1 MALAPQKTVF
11 DDALSGG
18 GTMGSLIRSMDW
30 SKTPLGPVEAW
41 PQSLKTSVSI
51 CLNSRFPVLIW
62 WGPELVKIYNDAYVE
77 LIGSKHPKALG
88 CPGREVWP
96 EIWVTIGPMLEGV
109 MERGEA
115 TWADDL
121 LLMLERNG
129 YAEECYFTFSY
140 SPIRDESGGIGGIF
154 TPVVETTEKVVG
166 ERRLLTLRDLATTR
180 SNRSRNAEEAC
191 AKAAQV
197 LAANPQDLPF
207 AAIYLF
213 DPDPFGA
220 HLAAA
225 AVGKKQKFEF
235 PATIDL
241 SKETWLPCHKLM
253 QGETCVIP
261 AGKLGLQPQPIG
273 PWGAILEEAIAVP
286 FRGSL
291 SSTPS
296 GFLLA
301 GVSMKKRL
309 GNRYRDFFTEV
320 AEELGEAIRD
330 AHMIQREVE
339 LLAEAEGERT
349 RIRELFMEAPAAIMM
364 LQGPNHKI
372 VLVNEK
378 YVRLLGRRSEA
389 KLIGKL
395 LAEALPEIVEQ
406 GFLELLDE
414 VYRSGMPFFG
424 NEVNAQINREGTDQA
439 TDGYFNFVYQPTRNV
454 GGEVDGILIHA
465 VDVTDQVMARREVE
479 SREEQFRVLANSIPQ
494 MAWMANADGELFWY
508 NRRWYE
514 YTGTTIEDMRGWGWK
529 SIHDPDLLPVV
540 IERYQHSLASG
551 EPFNMT
557 FPLRGADGKFRD
569 FLTLAMPVRD
579 ASGKIVRWFG
589 TNTDVDAQRRTEEAL
604 RRSEKLAAVG
614 RLASSIAHEIN
625 NPLEAVTNLIYLA
638 KGQTTDEEVM
648 GYLDSAEGELH
659 RVAQIT
665 TQTLRFHKQLT
676 APVLT
681 DVADLLRSI
690 LPLYKSRLMQLGV
703 ELEIKTAECPPL
715 MCYAGEVR
723 QVLAN
728 LVGNAIDAMSQGGG
742 VLHLRLRPCTDWRS
756 GSSGARIT
764 VADTGH
770 GMTPHTMK
778 RLYEP
783 FFTTKETLGT
793 GLGLWV
799 SAGIVEKH
807 RGSLRVRSSTREG
820 RSGTLFALY
829 IPHEVKLTAKNA
841 AGARE
846 ALHAHAD

>member
-1 MALAPQKTVF
+1 MVMAVAPPEAVF

-18 GTMGSLIRSMDW
+18 GLMGSLIRALDW
-30 SKTPLGPVEAW
+30 SKTPLGPVHTW

-62 WGPELVKIYNDAYVE
+62 WGPALVTFYNDAYVQ
-77 LIGSKHPKALG
+77 LIGDKHPKALG
-88 CPGREVWP
+88 RPGREAWP
-96 EIWVTIGPMLEGV
+96 ELRDTIGPPLAGV

-115 TWADDL
+115 TWADDM

-129 YAEECYFTFSY
+129 YSEECYFTFSC
-140 SPIRDESGGIGGIF
+140 SPIRDESGGIGGVF

-166 ERRLLTLRDLATTR
+166 ERRLLTLRNLATAR

-191 AKAAQV
+191 TKAAQV

-213 DPDPFGA
+213 DLDPFGA
-220 HLAAA
+220 RLAAA
-225 AVGKKQKFEF
+225 AVGKNQKFEF
-235 PATIDL
+235 PTTIDL
-241 SKETWLPCHKLM
+241 SKETWIPHHKLI

-261 AGKLGLQPQPIG
+261 VNSIGLQPPPVG
-273 PWGAILEEAIAVP
+273 PWGATLEEAIAVP

-291 SSTPS
+291 CSTPS

-301 GVSMKKRL
+301 GLSMKKRL
-309 GNRYRDFFTEV
+309 GNLYHAFFAQV
-320 AEELGEAIRD
+320 AEELGESIHD
-330 AHMIQREVE
+330 AHMIEREVE
-339 LLAEAEGERT
+339 LLAEAEGERS

-372 VLVNEK
+372 ILVNER
-378 YVRLLGRRSEA
+378 YVRLLGRKSEA
-389 KLIGKL
+389 ELLGKP
-395 LAEALPEIVEQ
+395 LAETLPAIVEQ
-406 GFLELLDE
+406 GFMKLLDE
-414 VYRSGMPFFG
+414 VYRSGTQRLG
-424 NEVNAQINREGTDQA
+424 NEVNAQINREQA
-439 TDGYFNFVYQPTRNV
+439 SQDIGGYFNFVYQPTRNV
-454 GGEVDGILIHA
+454 AGEVDGILIHA
-465 VDVTDQVMARREVE
+465 VEVTDQVMARRELE
-479 SREEQFRVLANSIPQ
+479 SREEQFRVLADSIPQ
-494 MAWMANADGELFWY
+494 MAWMANPDGDLFWY

-514 YTGTTIEDMRGWGWK
+514 YTGSTIEEMRGWGWQ
-529 SIHDPDLLPVV
+529 SIHNPELLPG
-540 IERYQHSLASG
+540 IMERYKHSLASG

-557 FPLRGADGKFRD
+557 FPLRGADGQFRD

-638 KGQTTDEEVM
+638 KSQATDEEVM
-648 GYLDSAEGELH
+648 GYLELAEGELN

-703 ELEIKTAECPPL
+703 ELVVKTAECPPL
-715 MCYAGEVR
+715 MCYSGEVR

-728 LVGNAIDAMSQGGG
+728 LVGNAIDAMNLGGK
-742 VLHLRLRPCTDWRS
+742 LCLRLRPGTDWR
-756 GSSGARIT
+756 GDLTGVRIT

-770 GMTPHTMK
+770 GMTPQTMK
-778 RLYEP
+778 QLYEP
-783 FFTTKETLGT
+783 FFTTKEMLGT

-807 RGSLRVRSSTREG
+807 GGSLRVRSSTREG
-820 RSGTLFALY
+820 RSGTVFALY
-829 IPHEVKLTAKNA
+829 LPHEVKTKS
-841 AGARE
+841 
-846 ALHAHAD
+846 

>member
-1 MALAPQKTVF
+1 MGILGDMGGKGMVVAVTPQEAVF
-11 DDALSGG
+11 DAALSGG
-18 GTMGSLIRSMDW
+18 GMMGSLIRALDW
-30 SKTPLGPVEAW
+30 SKTPLGPVQTW

-77 LIGSKHPKALG
+77 LIGNKHPKALG
-88 CPGREVWP
+88 SPGREVWP
-96 EIWVTIGPMLEGV
+96 EIWGTIGPMLADV
-109 MERGEA
+109 MERGKA

-140 SPIRDESGGIGGIF
+140 SPIRDESGGICGIF

-180 SNRSRNAEEAC
+180 SSRSRDAEEAC
-191 AKAAQV
+191 VKAVQV
-197 LAANPQDLPF
+197 LAANSQDLPF

-213 DPDPFGA
+213 EPHQFRA
-220 HLAAA
+220 RLAAA
-225 AVGKKQKFEF
+225 AVGNKEFEF
-235 PATIDL
+235 PPTIDL
-241 SKETWLPCHKLM
+241 SEGKWLPCDKLM

-261 AGKLGLQPQPIG
+261 VEQIGLQPPPIG
-273 PWGAILEEAIAVP
+273 PWGATLEESIAVP

-301 GVSMKKRL
+301 GVSIRKRL
-309 GNRYRDFFTEV
+309 EISYRAFFAQV
-320 AEELGEAIRD
+320 AEEVGEAIRD
-330 AHMIQREVE
+330 AHMVQREVE
-339 LLAEAEGERT
+339 LLAEAEGERI

-364 LQGPNHKI
+364 LQGPEHKI
-372 VLVNEK
+372 ILVNER
-378 YVRLLGRRSEA
+378 YVRLLGPKSESD
-389 KLIGKL
+389 LRGKQ
-395 LAEALPEIVEQ
+395 LAEAVPEIVEQ
-406 GFLELLDE
+406 GFIKLLDE
-414 VYRSGMPFFG
+414 VYRSGTPFFG
-424 NEVNAQINREGTDQA
+424 NEVNAQLDREHSDQNPER
-439 TDGYFNFVYQPTRNV
+439 YFNFVYQPTRNGA
-454 GGEVDGILIHA
+454 GGVDGILIHA
-465 VDVTDQVMARREVE
+465 VEVTDQVLARREIE
-479 SREEQFRVLANSIPQ
+479 SREEQFRVLADSIPQ
-494 MAWMANADGELFWY
+494 MAWMANPDGDLFWY

-514 YTGTTIEDMRGWGWK
+514 YTGSTIEEMRGWGWQ
-529 SIHDPDLLPVV
+529 SIHKPELLPRI
-540 IERYQHSLASG
+540 IEEYKHSLTSG

-557 FPLRGADGKFRD
+557 LPLRGADGQFRD

-638 KGQTTDEEVM
+638 KSQTTDGEVM
-648 GYLDSAEGELH
+648 GYLESAEGELN
-659 RVAQIT
+659 RMAQIT

-690 LPLYKSRLMQLGV
+690 LPLYKSKLLQLGV
-703 ELEIKTAECPPL
+703 ELVVKTAECPPL
-715 MCYAGEVR
+715 MCYSGEVR

-728 LVGNAIDAMSQGGG
+728 LVGNAIDAMDRGGK
-742 VLHLRLRPCTDWRS
+742 LCLRLRPGTDWRGRS
-756 GSSGARIT
+756 TGVRIT

-778 RLYEP
+778 QLYEP
-783 FFTTKETLGT
+783 FFTTKEMLGT

-807 RGSLRVRSSTREG
+807 GGSLRFRSSTREG
-820 RSGTLFALY
+820 RSGTVFALY
-829 IPHEVKLTAKNA
+829 LPHEVKTKS
-841 AGARE
+841 
-846 ALHAHAD
+846 

>member
-1 MALAPQKTVF
+1 MALAPQETVF
-11 DDALSGG
+11 DHALSGG
-18 GTMGSLIRSMDW
+18 GTMGSLIRALDW

-88 CPGREVWP
+88 RPGREVWP

-213 DPDPFGA
+213 DPNPFGA

-261 AGKLGLQPQPIG
+261 AGKLGLQPPPIG
-273 PWGAILEEAIAVP
+273 PWCAILEEAIAVP

-309 GNRYRDFFTEV
+309 GNRYRNFFTEV

-372 VLVNEK
+372 VLVNER

-389 KLIGKL
+389 ELVGKL
-395 LAEALPEIVEQ
+395 LAEAPPRDCGA
-406 GFLELLDE
+406 GFLGVAGRGL
-414 VYRSGMPFFG
+414 P
-424 NEVNAQINREGTDQA
+424 
-439 TDGYFNFVYQPTRNV
+439 V
-454 GGEVDGILIHA
+454 GHA
-465 VDVTDQVMARREVE
+465 V
-479 SREEQFRVLANSIPQ
+479 
-494 MAWMANADGELFWY
+494 
-508 NRRWYE
+508 
-514 YTGTTIEDMRGWGWK
+514 
-529 SIHDPDLLPVV
+529 
-540 IERYQHSLASG
+540 
-551 EPFNMT
+551 
-557 FPLRGADGKFRD
+557 LR
-569 FLTLAMPVRD
+569 
-579 ASGKIVRWFG
+579 
-589 TNTDVDAQRRTEEAL
+589 Q
-604 RRSEKLAAVG
+604 
-614 RLASSIAHEIN
+614 
-625 NPLEAVTNLIYLA
+625 
-638 KGQTTDEEVM
+638 
-648 GYLDSAEGELH
+648 
-659 RVAQIT
+659 
-665 TQTLRFHKQLT
+665 
-676 APVLT
+676 
-681 DVADLLRSI
+681 
-690 LPLYKSRLMQLGV
+690 
-703 ELEIKTAECPPL
+703 
-715 MCYAGEVR
+715 
-723 QVLAN
+723 
-728 LVGNAIDAMSQGGG
+728 
-742 VLHLRLRPCTDWRS
+742 
-756 GSSGARIT
+756 
-764 VADTGH
+764 
-770 GMTPHTMK
+770 
-778 RLYEP
+778 
-783 FFTTKETLGT
+783 
-793 GLGLWV
+793 
-799 SAGIVEKH
+799 
-807 RGSLRVRSSTREG
+807 
-820 RSGTLFALY
+820 
-829 IPHEVKLTAKNA
+829 
-841 AGARE
+841 
-846 ALHAHAD
+846 